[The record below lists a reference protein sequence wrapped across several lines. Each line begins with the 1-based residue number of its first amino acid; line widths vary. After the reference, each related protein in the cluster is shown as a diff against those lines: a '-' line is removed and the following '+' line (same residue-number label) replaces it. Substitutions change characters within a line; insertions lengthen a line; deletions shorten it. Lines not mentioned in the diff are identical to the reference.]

1 MRNAIRSLL
10 KDRGYTTVA
19 LLTLAFGIAI
29 NTIIFTLV
37 DGVLLRPLAWPDA
50 GQLVTVNEIVPEFAG
65 MFLGVLPVNARHFFE
80 WRDHSTSFT
89 QLGLIDNAHFVLT
102 KTGEPEQ
109 EAGVKISANVLSMLG
124 VQPQLGRNFMEDED
138 HPGHA
143 RVVMISDLLWSR
155 KFHRDPGLV
164 GRAIVL
170 DGASFIVVGILPASF
185 QFPRPESQMGGIP
198 RKADVFVPFA
208 IQLDEVGWLGEF
220 NHTVIGRLKPG
231 VSQQRAL
238 AEMDVLQASIA
249 SHFPEKLHLRAS
261 ITRLQDQIVGS
272 ARRGLLILF
281 GAVGA
286 VLLIVCVN
294 LANLTLARAT
304 GLRRDLAIRAAL
316 GAGRWQ
322 LVRHILTECVCI
334 GVVGGAA
341 GIMLASLGL
350 QTVLRYAPVDLPR
363 IEDVHPDARVLLFG
377 LALSILSG
385 LLVGILPAWRAASAD
400 PQEALR
406 ASSHTITEGR
416 SGLATRDLLVSFESG
431 LSALL
436 LIAAGLMLSSFVHL
450 LNVDKGFDA
459 DRLIAV
465 EINLP
470 AGTYGDAKPREAY
483 YRQLIAKLQTIPGV
497 TSAAL
502 VSHLPLEGED
512 WGDVIQKAGE
522 KRPMAELPAANY
534 RFCSPDYFRTM
545 GIQFLSGNTFTQADR
560 NRNLAIISEEAARVA
575 WPGENPIGKKFK
587 RGDDA
592 EAPFEV
598 AGVVRDVRTGMEKK
612 PAATVY
618 VPYWYRSRMVMEAVL
633 RTPMDP
639 RALAPSV
646 RAAVW
651 SIDPDSVIG
660 EVRTMQHVV
669 SDSVGQRRFQMW
681 LITGFAASA
690 LLLASIGIYGV
701 VSWSV
706 ARRRSEIGIR
716 MALGARTADVHWLVM
731 AQALRP
737 VFYGLAAGL
746 AAALVLGRVLSSI
759 LFGVCARDPLTIA
772 AVIALLSGVAT
783 LACYIPS
790 SRAAMID
797 PLNALR
803 YE

>member
-1 MRNAIRSLL
+1 MRNAIRNLL
-10 KDRGYTTVA
+10 RDRGYTTVA
-19 LLTLAFGIAI
+19 LLTLAFGIAV

-37 DGVLLRPLAWPDA
+37 DGVLLRPLAWRDA

-65 MFLGVLPVNARHFFE
+65 MFLGVLPVNSRHFFE
-80 WRDHSTSFT
+80 WRDHSTSFA
-89 QLGLIDNAHFVLT
+89 QLGLIDSTRFVLT
-102 KTGEPEQ
+102 KAGEPEQ
-109 EAGVKISANVLSMLG
+109 VAGVKISANVLSMLG
-124 VQPQLGRNFMEDED
+124 AQPQLGRNFLENED

-143 RVVMISDLLWSR
+143 RVVVISDPLWSR

-170 DGASFIVVGILPASF
+170 DGAPFTVVGILPASF
-185 QFPRPESQMGGIP
+185 QFPRPESLLGGVP
-198 RKADVFVPFA
+198 RKADIFTPFA
-208 IQLDEVGWLGEF
+208 IQRDEVGWLGEF
-220 NHTVIGRLKPG
+220 NYIVIGRLKPG
-231 VSQQRAL
+231 VSPRRAL
-238 AEMDVLQASIA
+238 AEVDVLQASIA
-249 SHFPEKLHLRAS
+249 THFPEKLHLRAA
-261 ITRLQDQIVGS
+261 ITRLQDQIVGPV
-272 ARRGLLILF
+272 RRGLLILF

-294 LANLTLARAT
+294 LANLSLARTA
-304 GLRRDLAIRAAL
+304 GRRRDLAIRAAL

-322 LVRHILTECVCI
+322 LVRYILTECVCI

-341 GIMLASLGL
+341 GILLASLGL
-350 QTVLRYAPVDLPR
+350 QVVLRYAPVDLPR
-363 IEDVHPDARVLLFG
+363 IEDVHLDARVLLFALG
-377 LALSILSG
+377 LSILSG

-416 SGLATRDLLVSFESG
+416 RGRATRDLLVSFESG
-431 LSALL
+431 LSAVL
-436 LIAAGLMLSSFVHL
+436 LIAAGLMMSSFVHL
-450 LNVDKGFDA
+450 LNIDKGFDA
-459 DRLIAV
+459 DRLIAA

-470 AGTYGDAKPREAY
+470 AGTYGDAKQREAY
-483 YRQLIAKLQTIPGV
+483 YRQLIAKLQGVPGV

-522 KRPMAELPAANY
+522 NRPLAELPAANY

-545 GIQFLSGNTFTQADR
+545 GIPFLSGNTFTQADR
-560 NRNLAIISEEAARVA
+560 NRSLAVISEQAARVA

-598 AGVVRDVRTGMEKK
+598 AGVVRDVLTGMAKK

-618 VPYWYRSRMVMEAVL
+618 VPYWYRSRMVMQAVV

-646 RAAVW
+646 RSAVW

-660 EVRTMQHVV
+660 EVQTMQHVV

-690 LLLASIGIYGV
+690 LFLACIGIYGV

-706 ARRRSEIGIR
+706 ARRRNEIGIR
-716 MALGARTADVHWLVM
+716 MALGAHTADVHRLVM

-737 VFYGLAAGL
+737 VLYGLAAGV
-746 AAALVLGRVLSSI
+746 AAALALGRVLNSV
-759 LFGVCARDPLTIA
+759 LFGVSAHDPLTIVV
-772 AVIALLSGVAT
+772 VIAVLGGVAA

-790 SRAAMID
+790 RRAALID
-797 PLNALR
+797 PLDSLR